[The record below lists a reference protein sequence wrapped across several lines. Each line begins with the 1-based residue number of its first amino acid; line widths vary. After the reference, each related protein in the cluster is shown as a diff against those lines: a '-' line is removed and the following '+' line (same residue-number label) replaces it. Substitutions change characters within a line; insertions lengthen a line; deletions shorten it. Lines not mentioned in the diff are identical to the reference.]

1 MCDPVTIALIATAVT
16 ATTTVASLGA
26 EQLQAEAQA
35 EQNAILSS
43 INAAKERAAGKKL
56 SARQRVLFAKGGV
69 QLSGTPEDVLSETAE
84 QAESNA
90 LATMYSGKITQSQL
104 LASADARG
112 MEQIGAIAKGVVDTQ
127 TIKKTF

>member
-1 MCDPVTIALIATAVT
+1 MCDPMTIALIGTAVSTT
-16 ATTTVASLGA
+16 ASVASLGA
-26 EQLQAEAQA
+26 DQLQAEAQA

-69 QLSGTPEDVLSETAE
+69 QATGTPEDVLAETAL
-84 QAESNA
+84 QSESNA

-104 LASADARG
+104 LASANARG

-127 TIKKTF
+127 IIKKTF

>member
-1 MCDPVTIALIATAVT
+1 MCTGAEIALIAAAVIT
-16 ATTTVASLGA
+16 TTTVASLGA